1 MTSSK
6 SLANRRARA
15 LVELLDIPDSHYDLA
30 TQRYRSV
37 GEWLQRTES
46 KVAIYEPA
54 VCAQGSFRYGT
65 VIRPLFKT
73 DEYDLD
79 AVAELLLLTK
89 GDISQKGLKELLGD
103 EVKMYA
109 RAKNFNS
116 SPEEKNRCWRLD
128 YSDTVKFHIDILPS
142 LPEDRAFKQLLINR
156 GVDENLAILAIAI
169 TDKRHPQYQATQR
182 DWPASNPNG
191 FAKWFE
197 QRMRVQAEHQLKAML
212 EQRSL
217 ASIDDVPTW
226 EWKTPLQRTIQIFK
240 RHRDVMFKDNCQF
253 APISMILTTLAAHA
267 YEGQEDLYDTLQA
280 VVDRMPDFI
289 RPISPRIPNPVNPA
303 EDFADRWRA
312 DPRFENSFWKWHA
325 QAKSDVA
332 ALDSFLNSNEI
343 ATFASK
349 KLRLDLPDNEK
360 RALASSVSVGSY
372 SAPAVAPTIITSA
385 AKPWAD
391 R

>member
-6 SLANRRARA
+6 RLADRRASA

-30 TQRYRSV
+30 TQRYLSV
-37 GEWLQRTES
+37 GKWLQRPES

-65 VIRPLFKT
+65 VIRPLFKA

-79 AVAELLLLTK
+79 AVAELSLLTK
-89 GDISQKGLKELLGD
+89 GDISQKGLKQLLGD
-103 EVKMYA
+103 EVKLYA
-109 RAKNFNS
+109 SAKNFNS

-128 YSDTVKFHIDILPS
+128 YSDTVKFHMDILPS
-142 LPEDRAFKQLLINR
+142 LPEDRAFKQQLINR
-156 GVDENLAILAIAI
+156 GVDENLAIMAIAI
-169 TDKRHPQYQATQR
+169 TDKRHPQYQTIQR
-182 DWPASNPNG
+182 DWPASNPKG

-212 EQRSL
+212 EKRSL

-226 EWKTPLQRTIQIFK
+226 EWKTPLQRTIQILK
-240 RHRDVMFKDNCQF
+240 RHRDVMFKDNCEF
-253 APISMILTTLAAHA
+253 APISMILTVLAAHA
-267 YEGQEDLYDTLQA
+267 YEGQEDLYDTLQG

-289 RPISPRIPNPVNPA
+289 RQASPRIANPVNPA
-303 EDFADRWRA
+303 EDFADRWRT
-312 DPRFENSFWKWHA
+312 DPRFENNFWKWHV

-332 ALDSFLNSNEI
+332 ALDSFLNSTDI
-343 ATFASK
+343 GTFASK
-349 KLRLDLPDNEK
+349 KLRIDLPDDEK
-360 RALASSVSVGSY
+360 RALASSISVGSY
-372 SAPAVAPTIITSA
+372 AAPAMAPAIITSA